1 MKKILLPILFLFL
14 VVLAQAQIEKI
25 LPEAPNPPKL
35 VVDYTNTLTADQV
48 NALESKLKLYD
59 DSTSNQLAV
68 VLVQNT
74 GIYEIADY
82 AYQLGRKWGVGNKEF
97 NNGIVIL
104 VSIEKHQVFIAT
116 GTGLEGAVPDMI
128 AKQIIESSIVPNFK
142 GNDYYSGLN
151 KGTDDLI
158 ASIKGEYKAPPG
170 YADRNNDNGDIPI
183 GIILFLIIFIILSI
197 KNRGGGSGSFMSRR
211 GYTGIP
217 PIIGFPLGGGG
228 GSDSSDSG
236 GGSFGGF
243 GGGGFS
249 GGGAGGSW

>member
-14 VVLAQAQIEKI
+14 GAFVQAQIEKI

-35 VVDYTNTLTADQV
+35 VVDFTNTLTADQV
-48 NALESKLKLYD
+48 NALESKLKVYD
-59 DSTSNQLAV
+59 DSTSNQIAV

-74 GIYEIADY
+74 GIYEIADF

-97 NNGIVIL
+97 NNGIVVL

-116 GTGLEGAVPDMI
+116 GYGLEGAVPDMI

-142 GNDYYSGLN
+142 GNDYYGGLN

-158 ASIKGEYKAPPG
+158 AATKGEYKAPPG
-170 YADRNNDNGDIPI
+170 YANRNKGGGDIPI
-183 GIILFLIIFIILSI
+183 GLIFFIIIVIIASL
-197 KNRGGGSGSFMSRR
+197 KNKGGGGGGSFMSRR

-217 PIIGFPLGGGG
+217 PIIGFPSSG
-228 GSDSSDSG
+228 GSDRDDSG

-243 GGGGFS
+243 GGGGFG

>member
-1 MKKILLPILFLFL
+1 MKKIIFPILFLFL
-14 VVLAQAQIEKI
+14 GAIAQAQIEKI

-35 VVDYTNTLTADQV
+35 VVDYTNTLTVDQV

-97 NNGIVIL
+97 NNGIVVL

-142 GNDYYSGLN
+142 GNDYYGGLN

-158 ASIKGEYKAPPG
+158 TSIKGEYKAPPG

-183 GIILFLIIFIILSI
+183 GIILFFIIIIILSM
-197 KNRGGGSGSFMSRR
+197 KNKGGGGGSFMSRR

-217 PIIGFPLGGGG
+217 PIIGFPLGGG